1 MRHELNRKI
10 AENSDPKEIEEAR
23 IYYNEERYK
32 STCAAATILSIW
44 NEEFKKHQLSIG
56 SLESSKEVNMAL
68 AVMDPYMK
76 KMLDFTQAQ
85 DPRVI
90 REMLNQFKSEETTNS
105 TTKIKYLNSF
115 EKFIRFIL
123 KDIDRR
129 SRVPL

>member
-23 IYYNEERYK
+23 IDYKEERYK
-32 STCAAATILSIW
+32 STCAAATKLSIRS
-44 NEEFKKHQLSIG
+44 EEFKKHQASIG
-56 SLESSKEVNMAL
+56 SLESSKETNMAL

-90 REMLNQFKSEETTNS
+90 REMLNQFKCEETTNS
-105 TTKIKYLNSF
+105 TTKIKYLNSS
-115 EKFIRFIL
+115 EKFMRFIS
-123 KDIDRR
+123 KDID
-129 SRVPL
+129 SPEYCSD